1 VGYPGSEAY
10 VDALV
15 TGGLEETVFVDSTD
29 PSESC
34 IAAYSA
40 RSYDIFIID
49 RLGRLAGH
57 FNVGT
62 YNLYEEANRL
72 HLYYL
77 VLEILGYF

>member
-1 VGYPGSEAY
+1 VGYPGSDAY

-15 TGGLEETVFVDSTD
+15 TGGLEEAVFVDSTD

-40 RSYDIFIID
+40 RTYDVFIID

-62 YNLYEEANRL
+62 NNLYDEANRL

-77 VLEILGYF
+77 VLEILGDF